1 MSSSSHGQPAM
12 DQAVLL
18 QIDQELE
25 SHEVAA
31 LCFLCRDVVSR
42 KALEKV
48 QDAKGLFTEL
58 SDRGLLNHSGFLA
71 ELLETINRNAL
82 LNQLRTHHG
91 WSYDTDATPI
101 VSDYRLHRL
110 FMSNIPIT
118 LTASFSM
125 TCRKMLYDLYDN
137 CSHDSF
143 DKMKFLLMGKLGKR
157 AIEKCE
163 TALDVFAEME
173 RCSLLSNTNL
183 DLLHEVLSHV
193 DRNLATTVHRYKAG
207 NSRTPS
213 TRPQNLADQIQE
225 RVRNTARPM
234 QDQEPVSVDAQ
245 PIVSPSL
252 PNDEDDDYYPLNH
265 VPRGPCVIF
274 NNENFTNYLSKRRG
288 TDKDEDT
295 LKQLFSDLGF
305 SVTVHRD
312 LTASQ
317 MRDVLQELS
326 TQDFSEADALV
337 VLVLSHGE
345 NQIVFG
351 SDAERVTLKELTH
364 PFKSNLVPSLAKKPK
379 LFFIQACQGNDFQT
393 GVNLPPMQLMAEA
406 QLASDHLEEDAGPVL
421 GETIPAQADFLLGM
435 ATVPEHRSFR
445 RVTSGSIYI
454 QELCKQL
461 RISAQ
466 SPRDDDIL
474 TVLTRVNREISKQ
487 DFMQHKQMPE
497 PKYTLTR
504 KLVLKLIQ

>member
-1 MSSSSHGQPAM
+1 MSSSSHGRPAM
-12 DQAVLL
+12 AQAVLL

-42 KALEKV
+42 KSLEKV

-58 SDRGLLNHSGFLA
+58 SDRGLLDHSGFLA
-71 ELLETINRNAL
+71 ELLETINRNGL
-82 LNQLRTHHG
+82 LNDLRTHHG

-101 VSDYRLHRL
+101 LSDY
-110 FMSNIPIT
+110 
-118 LTASFSM
+118 
-125 TCRKMLYDLYDN
+125 RKMLYNLYDN
-137 CSHDSF
+137 CSQESI
-143 DKMKFLLMGKLGKR
+143 DKMKFLLLERLGKR

-173 RCSLLSNTNL
+173 RCSLLSNTDL

-193 DRNLATTVHRYKAG
+193 DRNLATTVRRYKAG

-213 TRPQNLADQIQE
+213 TRPQNLAHQSQE

-234 QDQEPVSVDAQ
+234 PDQEPVSVDAQ

-295 LKQLFSDLGF
+295 LRQLFSDLGF
-305 SVTVHRD
+305 RVTVYND
-312 LTASQ
+312 LTASR
-317 MRDVLQELS
+317 MREVLQELS

-351 SDAERVTLKELTH
+351 SDAGRVTLKELTH
-364 PFKSNLVPSLAKKPK
+364 PFKSNLVPSLARKPK

-393 GVNLPPMQLMAEA
+393 GLNLPPTQLMAEA
-406 QLASDHLEEDAGPVL
+406 QLASDNLQEDAGPVL

-445 RVTSGSIYI
+445 RITSGSIYI

-504 KLVLKLIQ
+504 KLVLKLVQ